1 MSKKKSETFT
11 LIDGVFSLED
21 AREILMNLIHRKI
34 QYHNIQ
40 NLSSLERRG
49 VQDPVSQN
57 RIKELEKT
65 RRQIL
70 EMLDVH
76 SSDSD
81 REVLV
86 NSEINITFN
95 E

>member
-49 VQDPVSQN
+49 GHDPVSQN

-70 EMLDVH
+70 EMLEAN

-81 REVLV
+81 REVQV